1 MRASALVPARMA
13 AIVAAPVL
21 VLPLVLA
28 FVVPLV
34 VAVARLAARGA
45 IAVVV
50 VLVAVAA
57 RLGRAVAAAVLLV
70 LLVAAAVR
78 VLVLRAALLRIR
90 HVRLA
95 VLLIGARSGLARGVV
110 FAVLLALLGAARALP
125 AGRVLV
131 LRAALVG
138 VGAGVARA
146 LLRGALVLVALRSRA
161 LVVVAEHLRALV
173 TRAELRAVLHAL
185 LLDARVPAVRRD
197 DSWGLRHSDLGECN
211 SYSARGGGRYKL
223 HGLPPDFR
231 KCPHRAGGMPK
242 TQGPFPPPAQ
252 FRDSKCPSTRA
263 KGVRFGRSA
272 TRRPFLTPETP
283 ANVRQRTEA
292 APACRDDA
300 SDGNLLLGGGR
311 GAARLDELRVSGLQ
325 RSARPGGFDRDR
337 RGRRACRSEG
347 ARADVRHH
355 CGAARRHER
364 ALPHVRRRDRG
375 RVPGAGQSS
384 LPALGH
390 LRPVFGFL
398 RVFRLALLPGAAAP
412 LPRTRACFPA
422 ARCDPCEGAS
432 SCAPRPRRR

>member
-78 VLVLRAALLRIR
+78 VVVLRAALLRIR

-95 VLLIGARSGLARGVV
+95 VRLVGARSALARGVV
-110 FAVLLALLGAARALP
+110 FAVLLALLGAARALA

-131 LRAALVG
+131 LRAALGG
-138 VGAGVARA
+138 VGASVAGA
-146 LLRGALVLVALRSRA
+146 LLRRA
-161 LVVVAEHLRALV
+161 LVIVAEDLRALV

-211 SYSARGGGRYKL
+211 SYSAREGGRYKL

-242 TQGPFPPPAQ
+242 TQGPFPPQAE
-252 FRDSKCPSTRA
+252 FRDSKCASTPA
-263 KGVRFGRSA
+263 NGVRFGRSA
-272 TRRPFLTPETP
+272 TRRPYLTPGD
-283 ANVRQRTEA
+283 ARQC
-292 APACRDDA
+292 APPHR
-300 SDGNLLLGGGR
+300 SR
-311 GAARLDELRVSGLQ
+311 SGL
-325 RSARPGGFDRDR
+325 
-337 RGRRACRSEG
+337 
-347 ARADVRHH
+347 
-355 CGAARRHER
+355 
-364 ALPHVRRRDRG
+364 
-375 RVPGAGQSS
+375 
-384 LPALGH
+384 
-390 LRPVFGFL
+390 
-398 RVFRLALLPGAAAP
+398 
-412 LPRTRACFPA
+412 
-422 ARCDPCEGAS
+422 
-432 SCAPRPRRR
+432 PRRCLRWKSSSGWGPGRCSAG

>member
-78 VLVLRAALLRIR
+78 VVVLRAALLRIR

-95 VLLIGARSGLARGVV
+95 VRLVGARSALARGVV
-110 FAVLLALLGAARALP
+110 FAVLLALLGAARALA

-131 LRAALVG
+131 LRAALGG
-138 VGAGVARA
+138 VGASVAGA
-146 LLRGALVLVALRSRA
+146 LLRRA
-161 LVVVAEHLRALV
+161 LVIVAEDLRALV

-211 SYSARGGGRYKL
+211 SYSAREGGRYKL

-231 KCPHRAGGMPK
+231 KCPHRAGGTHT
-242 TQGPFPPPAQ
+242 TQGPFPPQAE
-252 FRDSKCPSTRA
+252 FRDSKFPSTPA
-263 KGVRFGRSA
+263 NGVRFGPRHAPGYHREWLLRSRA
-272 TRRPFLTPETP
+272 GTPTHGTTGCSPRCRRTNT
-283 ANVRQRTEA
+283 TK
-292 APACRDDA
+292 
-300 SDGNLLLGGGR
+300 S
-311 GAARLDELRVSGLQ
+311 
-325 RSARPGGFDRDR
+325 
-337 RGRRACRSEG
+337 
-347 ARADVRHH
+347 
-355 CGAARRHER
+355 
-364 ALPHVRRRDRG
+364 
-375 RVPGAGQSS
+375 
-384 LPALGH
+384 
-390 LRPVFGFL
+390 
-398 RVFRLALLPGAAAP
+398 
-412 LPRTRACFPA
+412 
-422 ARCDPCEGAS
+422 
-432 SCAPRPRRR
+432 